1 MNDCGHTAVVNVGEG
16 GGTGGGYLCCRGGEA
31 LLNMGLL
38 KLYSSCFLAQVSRG
52 GILYHGP

>member
-1 MNDCGHTAVVNVGEG
+1 MNDCGHTAVVNVGG
-16 GGTGGGYLCCRGGEA
+16 GGGEA

-38 KLYSSCFLAQVSRG
+38 KLFSSCFLAQVSRG